1 MRPSSSTIIEEL
13 INHSLVIAYFYFDYH
28 NKDIQPH
35 SVLRALIDQLSS
47 KCTSIPDGL
56 EKLFSAYADSRRSPS
71 PDELKSTLKSII
83 GSFENVYIV
92 FDALDE
98 CANRPEFL
106 NLLEEIHGWNMDS
119 LHLLA
124 TSRREQDIEE
134 TLTSLVSH
142 QVFMDEELVG
152 GDIEVHVSRTLH
164 NDAKF
169 CRCSAEMKENIKTTL
184 MEGAH
189 GM

>member
-1 MRPSSSTIIEEL
+1 MSPYSSTVIDEL
-13 INHSLVIAYFYFDYH
+13 INSSLVIAYFYFDYH

-35 SVLRALIDQLSS
+35 SVLSALIERLSS

-71 PDELKSTLKSII
+71 LDELKSTLKSII

-98 CANRPEFL
+98 CAHRPEFL
-106 NLLEEIHGWNMDS
+106 KLLEEIHGWNLDP

-124 TSRREQDIEE
+124 TSRREQDIED
-134 TLTSLVSH
+134 TLSGLVSH
-142 QVFMDEELVG
+142 HIFMDKDLVA
-152 GDIEVHVSRTLH
+152 GDIEVHVSRTLD
-164 NDAKF
+164 NDTKF
-169 CRCSAEMKENIKTTL
+169 CRCSAEMKENIKATL
-184 MEGAH
+184 MEGAD

>member
-1 MRPSSSTIIEEL
+1 MHPLSSTVIDEL
-13 INHSLVIAYFYFDYH
+13 ISRSLVIAYFYFEYH
-28 NKDIQPH
+28 NKDIKPH
-35 SVLRALIDQLSS
+35 DVLSALIEQLSS

-71 PDELKSTLKSII
+71 PEELKSTLKSII
-83 GSFENVYIV
+83 GSFENVYII

-98 CANRPEFL
+98 CPSRAEFL
-106 NLLEEIHGWNMDS
+106 KLLEELHGWNLDP

-134 TLTSLVSH
+134 TLSGLVSH
-142 QVFMDEELVG
+142 KVFMDEDLIAS
-152 GDIEVHVSRTLH
+152 DIQVHVSRTLD
-164 NDAKF
+164 NDTKF
-169 CRCSAEMKENIKTTL
+169 SRCSAEMKENIKATL
-184 MEGAH
+184 VEGAH

>member
-1 MRPSSSTIIEEL
+1 
-13 INHSLVIAYFYFDYH
+13 
-28 NKDIQPH
+28 
-35 SVLRALIDQLSS
+35 VLRALIEQLSS
-47 KCTSIPDGL
+47 KCMSIPDGL
-56 EKLFSAYADSRRSPS
+56 EELFSVYADSRRSPS

-83 GSFENVYIV
+83 GGFENVYIV

-106 NLLEEIHGWNMDS
+106 KLLEEIHGWNLDS

-134 TLTSLVSH
+134 ALSDLVSH
-142 QVFMDEELVG
+142 QVFMDKDLVA
-152 GDIEVHVSRTLH
+152 GDIEVYVSRTLD
-164 NDAKF
+164 NDPKF
-169 CRCSAEMKENIKTTL
+169 CRCSAEMKENIKATL

>member
-1 MRPSSSTIIEEL
+1 MPPSSSTVIDEL
-13 INHSLVIAYFYFDYH
+13 INRSLVIAYFYFDYH

-35 SVLRALIDQLSS
+35 DVLSALIEQLSS

-56 EKLFSAYADSRRSPS
+56 EKLFSVYADSRRSPS

-98 CANRPEFL
+98 CANQPEFL
-106 NLLEEIHGWNMDS
+106 KLLEEIHSWNLVP

-134 TLTSLVSH
+134 RLSGLVSH
-142 QVFMDEELVG
+142 QVFMDEVLVG
-152 GDIEVHVSRTLH
+152 GDIQVHVSRTL
-164 NDAKF
+164 DKDTKF
-169 CRCSAEMKENIKTTL
+169 CRCSAEMKENIKATL